1 MCDIIRVKNASYGR
15 YEELLMR
22 RDAIKKEAF
31 LYEREYIRTFGD
43 LILQVFQIQL
53 ECIRKKKTIAFCQV
67 AVNHGKSVDQK
78 ELEAYLQKELSAFK
92 GRLDDM
98 IRDTENAKGDIE
110 ITEAELLQIKKL
122 YHKLV
127 KKIHPDINPLTIQS
141 EKLMELWQRVVLA
154 YNCNNLAML
163 QETEILIMKALD
175 QNGNAV
181 IDIEISDIDEKIAGL
196 EAEITAICE
205 TDPYQYKFLL
215 LNPEAVKEKEESL
228 NKAKKSYE
236 EYDSQ
241 LEEILQSL
249 FMNGMGMTWR
259 MN

>member
-1 MCDIIRVKNASYGR
+1 
-15 YEELLMR
+15 
-22 RDAIKKEAF
+22 
-31 LYEREYIRTFGD
+31 
-43 LILQVFQIQL
+43 
-53 ECIRKKKTIAFCQV
+53 
-67 AVNHGKSVDQK
+67 
-78 ELEAYLQKELSAFK
+78 
-92 GRLDDM
+92 
-98 IRDTENAKGDIE
+98 
-110 ITEAELLQIKKL
+110 
-122 YHKLV
+122 
-127 KKIHPDINPLTIQS
+127 
-141 EKLMELWQRVVLA
+141 MELWQRVVLA